1 MKKNNKLWYVG
12 YLVSLIIIIVISI
25 TDFNKNIDI
34 ALCLLFSIIIGVSNS
49 QRVNQKMINTEKEY
63 KRNVFDERLI
73 AIKEKT
79 GNVVNIINNIL
90 LVSAMLLFI
99 GMGYKVPAAV
109 IAGVLVIQPI
119 ILIIV
124 SNNIEKK
131 M

>member
-1 MKKNNKLWYVG
+1 ML
-12 YLVSLIIIIVISI
+12 
-25 TDFNKNIDI
+25 
-34 ALCLLFSIIIGVSNS
+34 
-49 QRVNQKMINTEKEY
+49 
-63 KRNVFDERLI
+63 DERLI

-79 GNVVNIINNIL
+79 GNTVNIINNIL
-90 LVSAMLLFI
+90 LGCAILLFI

-109 IAGVLVIQPI
+109 IAAVLVVQPI